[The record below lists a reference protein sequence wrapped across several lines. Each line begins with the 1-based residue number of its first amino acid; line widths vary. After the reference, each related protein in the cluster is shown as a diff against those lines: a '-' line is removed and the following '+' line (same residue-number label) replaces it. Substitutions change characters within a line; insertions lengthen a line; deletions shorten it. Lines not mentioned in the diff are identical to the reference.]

1 MQALHK
7 HGTEG
12 LSASRLQHH
21 LRYADCLDKV
31 ACNCASMQL
40 PGPDVACMSCREV
53 SLAQRVAQQFVTDKG
68 LIRQFCKSQ
77 AALPG

>member
-1 MQALHK
+1 
-7 HGTEG
+7 
-12 LSASRLQHH
+12 
-21 LRYADCLDKV
+21 
-31 ACNCASMQL
+31 MQL